1 MDEKKLTLEEKLNI
15 IKNCTDEDIETLNS
29 GQIMIVE
36 RIKEG
41 AQVREI
47 IEMLGCSRQNAH
59 ARIERVAYK
68 ILNKD
73 AEKSE
78 KKPIS
83 KKEKKPRQFEK
94 FDFGKFSDFSV
105 LSAREKEVVSI
116 HMQNSALT
124 HREIGEIL
132 GTTAKTVGV
141 LLWNS
146 KKKLL
151 GDWEDK
157 RKYNAEYRKEYHKKN
172 RDRCIA
178 WSKEY
183 YEKNKERLL
192 ENKKNYAKEYYQ
204 KNRDRLK
211 EEQRAYEIKKGNRM
225 RPIGSIDRC
234 AFCGSEYTVVAG
246 RQKYCS
252 ESCRRKGASERK
264 MEYDNASGQK
274 SKEGGSDDN

>member
-116 HMQNSALT
+116 HMQNSTLT

-132 GTTAKTVGV
+132 ETTTSSVGV
-141 LLWNS
+141 LLWKA

-151 GDWEDK
+151 GDWEDA
-157 RKYNAEYRKEYHKKN
+157 RKYNAEYRKEYRRKN

-178 WSKEY
+178 ESREY
-183 YEKNKERLL
+183 YKKNKENMR
-192 ENKKNYAKEYYQ
+192 EYKKNYGKEYYQ

-211 EEQRAYEIKKGNRM
+211 EKRRAYEIKKGNRM

-252 ESCRRKGASERK
+252 EVCAS
-264 MEYDNASGQK
+264 AAI
-274 SKEGGSDDN
+274 SKTHIKD